1 MNIVVGKLGKKFYV
15 KKERWTMHSGDH
27 EVIANLIVLAYY
39 NKDVKFYVLGKS
51 DIAQLSEQEYEDY
64 FPHKNVIDIWKDFDP
79 QKYDT
84 TKIYQYPID
93 WFNEHN
99 VKIDFGYLHAGP
111 ISTVNVAEH
120 SFAVKNPKELCKTTT
135 MANRYAGPIIHFL
148 NVTKIPYVILGEDPR
163 YFPLP
168 ARDLFNRPLKYLS
181 SVDDSKHVSY
191 NPDYFRHDRIENF
204 EKIYN
209 IGYDRFSLVLEDKAR
224 LRDFENYKKEYMI
237 DIYTNQGSESLAEK
251 KLKQFEEYIFKYF
264 PDAKIFGHWDEKC
277 AKQYFNRVENIP
289 MSSMN
294 DRLYK
299 TKYTLITSYHNK
311 SGTTAKVWKMIW
323 FGIIPFCHPNYDTGL
338 NQPVHPYLRVKSGKE
353 FYDKVCELEANPEL
367 KQEIIEYHINIL
379 DDSYFNGF
387 YINNV
392 FRAIILEFLHVDL
405 PVADIEHGKFIKES
419 TLMDGYVTNKP
430 VHKDTQFVFRFQ
442 EELK

>member
-1 MNIVVGKLGKKFYV
+1 
-15 KKERWTMHSGDH
+15 
-27 EVIANLIVLAYY
+27 
-39 NKDVKFYVLGKS
+39 VKFYVLGKS
-51 DIAQLSEQEYEDY
+51 DISKLSKQEYEDY
-64 FPHKNVIDIWKDFDP
+64 FPNKNVIDIWKDFDP
-79 QKYDT
+79 KKYDA
-84 TKIYQYPID
+84 TKMYLYPVD

-99 VKIDFGYLHAGP
+99 IKIDFGYIHAGP

-120 SFAVKNPKELCKTTT
+120 SLAVRNPKDCCKTTT
-135 MANRYAGPIIHFL
+135 MANRYAGPMIHYL
-148 NVTKIPYVILGEDPR
+148 NVTKIPYVVLGEDPR

-181 SVDDSKHVSY
+181 SVEDSKHVSY
-191 NPDYFRHDRIENF
+191 NPDYFQQDRIEDY

-264 PDAKIFGHWDEKC
+264 PEAKIFGHWDEKC

-353 FYDKVCELEANPEL
+353 FYDKVCELESNPEL

-379 DDSYFNGF
+379 DDSYFNGL
-387 YINNV
+387 YINDV

-405 PVADIEHGKFIKES
+405 PVPDIEPGKFIKES
-419 TLMDGYVTNKP
+419 TLMDGYVLNKP
-430 VHKDTQFVFRFQ
+430 NHKITQSVFGFQ
-442 EELK
+442 EDNE

>member
-15 KKERWTMHSGDH
+15 KKECWTMQSGDH

-39 NKDVKFYVLGKS
+39 NKDIKFYVLGKS
-51 DIAQLSEQEYEDY
+51 DISKLSEQEYLDY
-64 FPHKNVIDIWKDFDP
+64 FPNKNVIDIWKDFDNK
-79 QKYDT
+79 KYPAE
-84 TKIYQYPID
+84 KMYNFPLD
-93 WFNEHN
+93 WFTEHQ

-120 SFAVKNPKELCKTTT
+120 SHAVRNPKEICKTTT
-135 MANRYAGPIIHFL
+135 MANRYAGPMIHYL
-148 NVTKIPYVILGEDPR
+148 NETKIPYVILGEDPR
-163 YFPLP
+163 YFPLL

-181 SVDDSKHVSY
+181 SVDDEKHVSY
-191 NPDYFRHDRIENF
+191 NPHYFSHERIEAY

-209 IGYDRFSLVLEDKAR
+209 IGYDRFSLVLEDKER
-224 LRDFENYKKEYMI
+224 LFDFKKYKKEFMI
-237 DIYTNQGSESLAEK
+237 DMYTNQGSESLAEK

-264 PDAKIFGHWDEKC
+264 PEAKIFGHWDEKC
-277 AKQYFNRVENIP
+277 AKQYFNKVENIP

-311 SGTTAKVWKMIW
+311 TGTTAKIWKMIW

-338 NQPVHPYLRVKSGKE
+338 NQPIHPYLRVKSGKE
-353 FYDKVCELEANPEL
+353 FYEKVCELEANPTL
-367 KQEIIEYHINIL
+367 KQEIIDYHITIL
-379 DDSYFNGF
+379 EDSYFNGL

-392 FRAIILEFLHVDL
+392 FRNTIHEFKLIKLPLSKLE
-405 PVADIEHGKFIKES
+405 PGKFIKES
-419 TLMDGYVTNKP
+419 TLMDGYVLNKP
-430 VHKDTQFVFRFQ
+430 TIEKQTESIFDI
-442 EELK
+442 L